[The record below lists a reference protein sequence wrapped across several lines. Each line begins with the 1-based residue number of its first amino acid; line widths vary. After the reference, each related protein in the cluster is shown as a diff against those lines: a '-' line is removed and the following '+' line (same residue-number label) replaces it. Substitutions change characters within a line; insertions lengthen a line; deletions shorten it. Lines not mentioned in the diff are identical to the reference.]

1 MQPVHAPG
9 GLQPPPQPCVLLSRP
24 VEKGTAEL
32 APLPPADSS
41 AAMQEE
47 LNQQRATNVRLGGA
61 ESKEKELPV
70 APRSS
75 IPTNHFFDFAPAS
88 SVRAAPS
95 SDLDPEDDELKS
107 DERRTILFTS
117 TATFRT
123 AETFLSSCTAA
134 LQSSFGYRA
143 CRDRNTPTVVSVR
156 CQRRLSD
163 SCRFQV
169 TAKRQKEDEPY
180 RLDEAATRW
189 YHSHGSA
196 FTKEEDEASESDEG
210 SGTDTDDGLGV
221 GEIARSAA
229 DQPDVKQVKRGR
241 PQVGWETTWTASTK
255 SAAMLDLLK
264 KRETIFALQRKL
276 DIPALQARSR
286 AAADKYIKSHHTPSS
301 VPLAAYSRFCASV
314 KVPPFPLTPAMCAL
328 AFYTKCSAKNGPY
341 YTFRSELE
349 RLRKVTT
356 TGVWADEAIYQKLLA
371 LDPEGLAFDE
381 FGSERVAKQAGSTS
395 ANGTDGTASTSAIK
409 KRKASDHRE
418 IANSSTSS
426 GRKKRKLDLEPVE
439 EKKAK
444 PTIVSAAGVE
454 QLECPGFPQPDST
467 FFPTRE
473 ALYSALVTSIVPVY
487 GIGVA
492 FISKDESTA
501 KIHCNRSHGHYATR
515 PGGVCPFLVSAHKSK
530 GADAWSINGDKST
543 LLHNHG
549 ADERLLA
556 DPSWRPT
563 VKNPEAK
570 KALELLSLA
579 SKRLSKS
586 PPDDQQP
593 SGGPPSTAFPER
605 PVAPVAPASFSAVLP
620 TTSAPFAAPA
630 APHLARPLHP
640 HAPLSDLSAFLA
652 GLHPRLQPLAPSL
665 AAAGID
671 SRDSLVRLTLMT
683 PSLLEALLADMQEPS
698 GFSGPGVDGALLQ
711 LLVEKLQEGRAAGWA
726 R

>member
-1 MQPVHAPG
+1 
-9 GLQPPPQPCVLLSRP
+9 
-24 VEKGTAEL
+24 
-32 APLPPADSS
+32 
-41 AAMQEE
+41 MQEE

-143 CRDRNTPTVVSVR
+143 CRDRNTPTVVS
-156 CQRRLSD
+156 RRLSD

-276 DIPALQARSR
+276 DIPRSR

-328 AFYTKCSAKNGPY
+328 AFYTKCSAKNG
-341 YTFRSELE
+341 ELE

-593 SGGPPSTAFPER
+593 
-605 PVAPVAPASFSAVLP
+605 
-620 TTSAPFAAPA
+620 
-630 APHLARPLHP
+630 
-640 HAPLSDLSAFLA
+640 
-652 GLHPRLQPLAPSL
+652 PLAPSL